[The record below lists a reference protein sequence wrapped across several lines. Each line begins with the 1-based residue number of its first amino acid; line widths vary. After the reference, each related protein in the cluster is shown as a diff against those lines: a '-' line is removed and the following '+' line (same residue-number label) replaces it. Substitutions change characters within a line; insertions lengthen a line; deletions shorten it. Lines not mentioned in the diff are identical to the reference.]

1 MRNSKILIY
10 DGSFNGFLSAV
21 YKAFDER
28 IQVAD
33 IQKNSIAQRGL
44 FTDTETV
51 FTQMDE
57 AKRVWNGVEK
67 KSNTIIKNIYFAF
80 LSEASGIELLLYRQ
94 IRKLFFPKDMLQL
107 NFTDDAAIRI
117 NQLAKSVG
125 REKKYMEAGLK
136 FNTTADSI
144 QLAFIN
150 PDNDV
155 LPLISKHYRFRYDK
169 QPWIIY
175 DSKRNYGLYYN
186 SHSVEIISLDNK
198 IFKEI
203 SIVDSIDVKPYITTK
218 LHQQPNQR
226 VQLDYARQ
234 REAV

>member
-107 NFTDDAAIRI
+107 NFTDDAAII
-117 NQLAKSVG
+117 I
-125 REKKYMEAGLK
+125 M
-136 FNTTADSI
+136 
-144 QLAFIN
+144 
-150 PDNDV
+150 
-155 LPLISKHYRFRYDK
+155 LPLLARYLD
-169 QPWIIY
+169 QPCVLCNNYNNSIY
-175 DSKRNYGLYYN
+175 NPLT
-186 SHSVEIISLDNK
+186 L
-198 IFKEI
+198 
-203 SIVDSIDVKPYITTK
+203 
-218 LHQQPNQR
+218 
-226 VQLDYARQ
+226 
-234 REAV
+234 